1 MSLLDLIRM
10 NSPSPVA
17 TATFA
22 TLHPTKASA
31 DAATDQFVAKIA
43 IARGVS
49 GEIKKAKRL
58 TATDEET
65 LRAWLMA
72 EEDPTI
78 RMDVALG
85 CIREDHYLDEC
96 IQFAKEVSPNVRQ

>member
-1 MSLLDLIRM
+1 M

-17 TATFA
+17 IATFA

-43 IARGVS
+43 VAGGVS

-58 TATDEET
+58 SATDEET

-85 CIREDHYLDEC
+85 CIQEDHYLDEC
-96 IQFAKEVSPNVRQ
+96 IRFAKEVTLTIR